1 MSTQEV
7 SNLVN
12 DLDIVSDSAVYGVSV
27 PGMDGKCGM
36 AAIVLKDDS
45 LPTEGVYSEKP
56 STYSNSCNILG
67 SY

>member
-36 AAIVLKDDS
+36 AAIVLKDGIQ
-45 LPTEGVYSEKP
+45 PTQGLLV
-56 STYSNSCNILG
+56 
-67 SY
+67 